1 MSHPTLFFYPRP
13 RVDIAE
19 VPAVSHAGAVLLT
32 DTIHATGLAASL
44 REALGPW
51 TKSLAEHHAAKV
63 VLDLAMTLAVGG
75 EVARDTDLLRCEPGV
90 FGDVASAP
98 TISRMLTTLAE
109 GAPAVIEAI
118 AKARRIT
125 RERAWTLADEH
136 SPAAG
141 VSAKN
146 PLVIDLDATLVN
158 VHSEKEQAAPTFKR
172 GYGYHPL
179 CAFLDHGSDGT
190 GEPLAIQLRPGNAGS
205 NTAADHI
212 SVTRDALAQLPSGLL
227 SAGGRGSKKI
237 LVRTDGAGG
246 TKDFIQWLT
255 TRRLAYSVGFT
266 LPEHT
271 PDLLKRID
279 EAQAW
284 TPAYDSDDDGVR
296 EGAFVAELTG
306 LLNLEGWPEGMRVIV
321 RKERPH
327 PGAQLRITDHEGM
340 RVTAFATNT
349 PRGQLPVLELRHRRR
364 ARCEDRIR
372 NAKAPPRASLSSG
385 RCPQGPAEV
394 PAVVLRAEPGL
405 VPDRP
410 ARRRAGRLDADHR
423 TLSGHDARKWEPK
436 RLRARLFEIPAT
448 LVRRSRQRVLHLAA
462 HAPEALTVLTGVNRL
477 RIAVAQT

>member
-13 RVDIAE
+13 RVDVVE

-44 REALGPW
+44 REVLGPW

-90 FGDVASAP
+90 FGDVASTP
-98 TISRMLTTLAE
+98 TISRMLTTLAQDT
-109 GAPAVIEAI
+109 PAVMAAI
-118 AKARRIT
+118 STARQGA
-125 RERAWTLADEH
+125 RERAWALSGDH

-141 VSAKN
+141 ASAKN
-146 PLVIDLDATLVN
+146 PLVVDLDATLIN

-172 GYGYHPL
+172 GFGYHPI
-179 CAFLDHGSDGT
+179 CAFLDHGQTGT

-212 SVTRDALAQLPSGLL
+212 SVTRQALAQLPSGLL
-227 SAGGRGSKKI
+227 SSGGRGSKKVLI
-237 LVRTDGAGG
+237 RTDGAGG
-246 TKDFIQWLT
+246 TKDFLEWLS

-266 LPEHT
+266 LPANA
-271 PDLLKRID
+271 PDLLKRLD

-284 TPAYDSDDDGVR
+284 TPAYASDDDGVR

-306 LLNLEGWPEGMRVIV
+306 LLDLTGWPEGMRVIV

-340 RVTAFATNT
+340 RITAFATNT
-349 PRGQLPVLELRHRRR
+349 PHGQLPVLELRHRRR

-372 NAKAPPRASLSSG
+372 NAKDMGLLKFP
-385 RCPQGPAEV
+385 
-394 PAVVLRAEPGL
+394 LRSFAQNQVWCQIVQLANEMVAWMQTIAL
-405 VPDRP
+405 
-410 ARRRAGRLDADHR
+410 
-423 TLSGHDARKWEPK
+423 TSHDARKWEPK

-448 LVRRSRQRVLHLAA
+448 LVRRSRHKILHLAQ
-462 HAPEALTVLTGVNRL
+462 HAPEALTVLTGINQL